1 MSQIILNNVAGVN
14 PSVPTQFTTDD
25 DSVAVPLANNLNILG
40 AQTAENNDQGIQ
52 TTADPASLIPPLAP
66 DAGDT
71 VYITLTNR
79 QTGTGTTTDAT
90 VTEII
95 SFLPD
100 TNGNPGTIYVYG
112 NVVAIATT
120 GSGAA
125 YSYSGAFTTDG
136 AVITEIE
143 TELHDQFEELPFI
156 NADIF
161 ISTDGTNIIVEVQG
175 DAGLSVNWNA
185 LLQYRQVEG

>member
-1 MSQIILNNVAGVN
+1 MSQIILNDAAGGS
-14 PSVPTQFTTDD
+14 PSIPTQFTTDD
-25 DSVAVPLANNLNILG
+25 DSVAIPVANNLNIFG
-40 AQTAENNDQGIQ
+40 AQTAQNNDQGIQ
-52 TTADPASLIPPLAP
+52 TTADPLSLIPPRAA

-79 QTGTGTTTDAT
+79 QTGVATTADAT

-112 NVVAIATT
+112 NVVAIATS
-120 GSGAA
+120 GAGAA

-136 AVITEIE
+136 AILTEIS
-143 TELHDQFEELPFI
+143 TELHDQFEEVSFV
-156 NADIF
+156 NADVF
-161 ISTDGTNIIVEVQG
+161 ISTDGTSILIEVQG
-175 DAGLSVNWNA
+175 DVGLTVNWNA